1 MSIVTKERLLTEFDE
16 LRTRTHEVSVPEIC
30 AELARLFFLPVEAVL
45 DVVNN
50 RESMD
55 A

>member
-16 LRTRTHEVSVPEIC
+16 LRTHELSVPEIC